1 MHCIWTLPPTDS
13 DFSGR
18 WREIKK
24 DFSKALPKIERL
36 SDVRIR
42 RNERGIW
49 QRRFWEHMIRDDEDY
64 AAHMDYLHFNPIKHD
79 LVKQVSDWPHSTF
92 HKLVEKGIYPEDWAS
107 CAIEDLQAGE
117 RG

>member
-24 DFSKALPKIERL
+24 GFSKALPKTENL
-36 SDVRIR
+36 SPVRIK

-49 QRRFWEHMIRDDEDY
+49 QRRFWEHVIRNDEDY
-64 AAHMDYLHFNPIKHD
+64 AAHMDYLHFNPI
-79 LVKQVSDWPHSTF
+79 
-92 HKLVEKGIYPEDWAS
+92 
-107 CAIEDLQAGE
+107 
-117 RG
+117 